1 LKTITKNSR
10 PIPLENAVQV
20 RIFLSKLI
28 NGVMRAEIEPG
39 TATKIGY
46 LAGVLLKAIEV
57 SEIENRLNELEIQAE
72 EFQRLNE

>member
-1 LKTITKNSR
+1 
-10 PIPLENAVQV
+10 
-20 RIFLSKLI
+20 
-28 NGVMRAEIEPG
+28 MRAEIEPA

-72 EFQRLNE
+72 EFQRIEQ